1 MNFSYLF
8 PTNIVVQE
16 MVSFNAALRISLS
29 LPYQKLFELLIA
41 INNPVLFILSTVF
54 LVVAFGSMVA
64 FGFVVAFGFIVMLTR
79 RLTVNVF
86 SEEHGSLVY
95 SHAMLFSPNKTE

>member
-64 FGFVVAFGFIVMLTR
+64 FGFVVTR

-95 SHAMLFSPNKTE
+95 SHAMLFSPNKTK